1 MALCGGFIVPWS
13 TVVMIICGALFSP
26 AVIGNFLQVF
36 GINFNAKQSQEIQ
49 KSIERD
55 LIPVAQV
62 VPPSTPAATPEP
74 VKPPTP
80 AQTVNDAV
88 KNPTSL
94 FGIAAVGFVA
104 VFVIAQLRAA
114 GHEAASGATA
124 VYREGGKAT
133 RVLANADATTGNIS
147 RARR

>member
-1 MALCGGFIVPWS
+1 MPWP
-13 TVVMIICGALFSP
+13 TVVLIICGALFSP
-26 AVIGNFLQVF
+26 AVISNFLQVF
-36 GINFNAKQSQEIQ
+36 GINFNTKNEKEVRSA
-49 KSIERD
+49 IE
-55 LIPVAQV
+55 LPPVAHV
-62 VPPSTPAATPEP
+62 VPPSTPAAVAEP
-74 VKPPTP
+74 VKPPTT